1 MGRDAYSALVAGVL
15 FPLHENLKGHD
26 TNRRLRQLERSQWWA
41 AATLE
46 ADQLARLRTFLGT
59 IGSNVAY
66 YRDLFRRS
74 DFQPASIR
82 SASDLAQLP
91 ILTKSTIRA
100 HHAAFLRAGARGLT
114 TYSTGGSTGEPLQL
128 FVGPARI
135 TADVAHRRR
144 AMRWWG
150 VDIGDPEI
158 VLWGSPIEVTR
169 QDRVREFRDR
179 LFRSTLLSAAGM
191 TPRRMDEYLDTVVRV
206 RPAQL
211 FSHASVLC
219 ELAAHAER
227 TGRAL
232 TGLGT
237 RVVFVTSEEL
247 YDYQRVQLERVF
259 GCPVANGYGGR
270 DAGFIA
276 QECPKGGMHL
286 SVEDIVVEIVDDRG
300 APVPRGS
307 SGEIV
312 VTHLASD
319 DFPFVRYATGDIGI
333 LHDTPCACGRGLPL
347 LRELHGRADDLL
359 LATDGSRV
367 PGQMVV
373 HLVKG
378 LPEIEAFKL
387 IQETPDLVRILL
399 VASAEIAEEAKSSI
413 VAGVRARL
421 GEGMR
426 VEFEKVETIP
436 REASGKYRT
445 VVSRLGLSP
454 ALQAKRAAS
463 GS

>member
-15 FPLHENLKGHD
+15 FPLHETLKGHD
-26 TNRRLRQLERSQWWA
+26 TNRRLRELERSQWWDA
-41 AATLE
+41 STLE
-46 ADQLARLRTFLGT
+46 ADQLTRLRAFLGE
-59 IGSNVAY
+59 IGSTVPY
-66 YRDLFRRS
+66 YRDLFQRLA
-74 DFQPASIR
+74 FQPASIQ
-82 SASDLAQLP
+82 SVGDLARLP
-91 ILTKSTIRA
+91 LLTKSAIRT
-100 HHAAFLRAGARGLT
+100 HHAAFLREGATGLT
-114 TYSTGGSTGEPLQL
+114 KYSTGGSTGEPLQFL
-128 FVGPARI
+128 VGPARI

-150 VDIGDPEI
+150 IDIGDPEI

-169 QDRVREFRDR
+169 QDRVRALRDR

-206 RPAQL
+206 RPAHV

-227 TGRAL
+227 TGRSL

-270 DAGFIA
+270 DAGFIS

-286 SVEDIVVEIVDDRG
+286 SVEDIVIEIVDERG
-300 APVPRGS
+300 TPLPCGS

-312 VTHLASD
+312 VTHLASG
-319 DFPFVRYATGDIGI
+319 DFPFVRYATGDVGT

-359 LATDGSRV
+359 QAIDGSRV

-378 LPEIEAFKL
+378 LPGVEAFKL
-387 IQETPDLVRILL
+387 IQETPDLLKILL
-399 VASAEIAEEAKSSI
+399 VSEGDIAGEAEASI

-426 VEFEKVETIP
+426 VDFERVPTIP